1 MESTVMQELYNSV
14 TNFDEE
20 AAEAAA
26 KKAIETGIDPFK
38 AIVEG
43 LTPAIKQVGEK
54 FENGDLFLPHLVM
67 AGDAMMAAVKILE
80 KKIPREELESTIK
93 GRIVLGTVK
102 GDVHSIGK
110 NIVGIMLTC
119 AGYKVYDLGIEVDH
133 SKFIDEAEKVNADII
148 AVSAL
153 MTFTAQNMAT
163 LHEFMTAEGIR
174 NKYLLLFGGG
184 PLTEK
189 WAKQM
194 GADAYALDA
203 AKAVEAVN
211 QLMGH

>member
-1 MESTVMQELYNSV
+1 M
-14 TNFDEE
+14 E
-20 AAEAAA
+20 AAMLKELHDAVVNCDEDAA
-26 KKAIETGIDPFK
+26 KSAAQKAIEVGLDPYK

-43 LTPAIKQVGEK
+43 LSPAIKEVGQK
-54 FENGDLFLPHLVM
+54 FENGEVYLPHLVM
-67 AGDAMMAAVKILE
+67 AGDAMAVAVAILE
-80 KKIPREELESTIK
+80 EKIPRAKMESTIK

-110 NIVGIMLTC
+110 NIVAIMLTC
-119 AGYKVYDLGIEVDH
+119 AGYKVYDIGIDVDH
-133 SKFIDEAEKVNADII
+133 SKFIDEAEKYNADII

-163 LHEFMTAEGIR
+163 IDEYMTTEGKR
-174 NKYLLLFGGG
+174 ANHKLLFGGG

-189 WAKQM
+189 WAKEM

-203 AKAVEAVN
+203 AKAVEVAN
-211 QLMGH
+211 QLMGA